1 MIKYSAKLVSILSC
15 LNKVIHKKYTYIFL
29 RERLLNDLLL

>member
-15 LNKVIHKKYTYIFL
+15 LNKVIHKKKIYIYIYIYIPS
-29 RERLLNDLLL
+29 

>member
-15 LNKVIHKKYTYIFL
+15 LNKVIHKKIYMFL